1 MPNTIITDRQ
11 IVTANAFQRSMIEKM
26 YDKSVYENTT
36 VEKITYLSDGLKVK
50 GYVVSPKEAGNY
62 PVLLWNR
69 GGYKDGGAIEEL
81 TSFLILASTAV
92 WGYVVVASQYRGN
105 MGGEGEADFGGKDLD
120 DALTMLDVAKE
131 YPQADLS
138 RIAIEGASRGG
149 MTTYRALA
157 KEHRFKCAIVHAGI
171 ADLFALADYDEK
183 FSKLVDK
190 ITADL
195 SPDERTAKLSSL
207 SGVYIAEKFN
217 KECPILLLH
226 GTNDD
231 RVLISHSE
239 AMAKELTRLNHPHK
253 FIKIENGGHIA
264 IKDGSYKEIDKYR
277 RAWLAKYL

>member
-1 MPNTIITDRQ
+1 MPRSIITDRQ
-11 IVTANAFQRSMIEKM
+11 IVTANAFQKSMIEKL

-36 VEKITYLSDGLKVK
+36 VENITYLSGGLKVK
-50 GYVVSPKEAGNY
+50 GYVASPKEPGNY

-69 GGYKDGGAIEEL
+69 GGYKDGGALEDL

-105 MGGEGEADFGGKDLD
+105 MGGEGQADFGGKDLD

-131 YPQADLS
+131 YPQANLS
-138 RIAIEGASRGG
+138 RVAIEGASRGG

-157 KEHRFKCAIVHAGI
+157 KEHRFKCAMVHAGI

-183 FSKLVDK
+183 FSKLIDK
-190 ITADL
+190 ITADM

-207 SGVYIAEKFN
+207 SGVYIAEQFDKN
-217 KECPILLLH
+217 CPILLLH
-226 GTNDD
+226 GTDDD

-239 AMAKELTRLNHPHK
+239 AMAKELTRLEHPHK
-253 FIKIENGGHIA
+253 FRMIKNGGHIS
-264 IKDGSYKEIDKYR
+264 IKDGSYKEINVYR
-277 RAWLAKYL
+277 KAWLEKYL